1 MEEIE
6 GYVEHIIFR
15 NADNGYTVFVF
26 ICGEEEITC
35 VGTLPS
41 VGEGESLLLQGQYTS
56 HPTYGD
62 QFQVRSFQVKAPED
76 AQSMERYLASGA
88 IKGIGVALAA
98 RIVRR
103 FKGDTFRIWKRSRN
117 VWRKSRASVSA
128 WPWTF
133 PRR

>member
-62 QFQVRSFQVKAPED
+62 QFQVEQFLPGKG
-76 AQSMERYLASGA
+76 SG
-88 IKGIGVALAA
+88 GCHSPWS
-98 RIVRR
+98 
-103 FKGDTFRIWKRSRN
+103 DT
-117 VWRKSRASVSA
+117 
-128 WPWTF
+128 
-133 PRR
+133 